1 MLKGSWKLAV
11 KTKHRELRGVPKLRA
26 DDHSETEGEQW
37 KKHFAERYTDE
48 DGSTIERLN
57 ELIEHSK

>member
-1 MLKGSWKLAV
+1 MAV
-11 KTKHRELRGVPKLRA
+11 KTKHRELRGVAKLRA

-37 KKHFAERYTDE
+37 EKHFAERDTDE